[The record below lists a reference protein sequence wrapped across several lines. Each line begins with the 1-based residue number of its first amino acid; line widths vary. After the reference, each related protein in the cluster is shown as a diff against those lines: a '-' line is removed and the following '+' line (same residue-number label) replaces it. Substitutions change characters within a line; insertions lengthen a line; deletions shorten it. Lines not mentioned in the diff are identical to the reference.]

1 MCNITISSAK
11 IGFAFG
17 EYKTLAMW
25 EYPVHVAAIGA
36 MILSN
41 ILMFRFYVL
50 SMQENGAAKATV
62 FNFVVNYVA
71 SLFFGAVFFSE
82 VITPRLCFGVS
93 MILMGTAIISK
104 C

>member
-1 MCNITISSAK
+1 M
-11 IGFAFG
+11 
-17 EYKTLAMW
+17 EMW
-25 EYPVHVAAIGA
+25 EYPVHAAAIGA

-62 FNFVVNYVA
+62 FNFVVNYIA

-82 VITPRLCFGVS
+82 VITPRLCLGQS
-93 MILMGTAIISK
+93 LILMGTALISQCQEIDEVSLK
-104 C
+104 DKKSQ